1 MGFFSKVCSKT
12 YLPVTNPHKGYP
24 DLYQVVALL
33 PNGTKIEGEYDGYG
47 RVGGVDLNNT
57 RWNRVK
63 FVLKFAYDGEEY
75 KDLPRSHNE
84 LAQGFFMDD
93 QFLDYCMEKKKF
105 DSYKE
110 YEKAFE
116 QYANW

>member
-33 PNGTKIEGEYDGYG
+33 PNGTKIEGEYDGHG
-47 RVGGVDLNNT
+47 RVSGVDLH
-57 RWNRVK
+57 RQWKKIK
-63 FVLKFAYDGEEY
+63 FVLKFAYEGEQYDE
-75 KDLPRSHNE
+75 LPSSHDE
-84 LAQGFFMDD
+84 MAQGFFMDNK
-93 QFLDYCMEKKKF
+93 FLDHCMEKRTLI
-105 DSYKE
+105 SYAGYK
-110 YEKAFE
+110 KAFE